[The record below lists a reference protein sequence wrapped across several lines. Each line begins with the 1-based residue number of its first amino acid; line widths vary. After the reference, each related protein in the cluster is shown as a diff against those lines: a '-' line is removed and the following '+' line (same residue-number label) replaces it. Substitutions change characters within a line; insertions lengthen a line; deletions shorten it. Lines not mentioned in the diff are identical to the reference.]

1 MRGVRWAPQ
10 RTANRHFFPV
20 VVRGSDLQRRRFS
33 ANAQTRDIS
42 GSGASLEG
50 INHLVQPGE
59 KIEIEFGTQSAW
71 YSVEWVGKDSTLRA
85 GRVGVRCLEKKY
97 IWNVPAKPLE
107 RDIYR
112 QDAARQNQ
120 GSAAVHLERDERRMY
135 PRRACRLDVQIST
148 PGSTSHARGT
158 VTDICLNGCYV
169 EMFAPLP
176 VDSVVELDIDLEGKD
191 LRPTG
196 RVRSSQTSFGMGRRV
211 HRSEPRR
218 PREAARIRASRRDRH
233 RSGSRRRSSIAG
245 SHSRSPGGSPRRK
258 QSTCD
263 GPSPSPGQDER
274 NGGRY
279 RHWEGAGGCDPRAFP
294 QGHSLAGR
302 SGRRVRESQSRQAL
316 RAPNRSP
323 LALIQQLGFCV
334 PHVPE

>member
-1 MRGVRWAPQ
+1 M
-10 RTANRHFFPV
+10 
-20 VVRGSDLQRRRFS
+20 QRRRFS

-196 RVRSSQTSFGMGRRV
+196 RVRSPQTSFGMGVAFTRLSHEDLERL
-211 HRSEPRR
+211 
-218 PREAARIRASRRDRH
+218 REFAPLDATGIEAVAAVAVQSQVPTHAAPAVRH
-233 RSGSRRRSSIAG
+233 
-245 SHSRSPGGSPRRK
+245 
-258 QSTCD
+258 
-263 GPSPSPGQDER
+263 E
-274 NGGRY
+274 
-279 RHWEGAGGCDPRAFP
+279 
-294 QGHSLAGR
+294 
-302 SGRRVRESQSRQAL
+302 ES
-316 RAPNRSP
+316 SP
-323 LALIQQLGFCV
+323 LATGRPLPPVKTKGTEGDTAIGRALEAVIRALFRKGILSQEDLAEEFEKV
-334 PHVPE
+334 KAAKH